1 MAALVTQFAER
12 PWAND
17 PYGTQVFRW
26 EWDWHDERIMA
37 WINNFEKISKRDT
50 LANVD
55 RQNIKRTGQLRRS
68 LAWKTW
74 AASGGDTQVFSARY
88 IYYAKYMELAVGWQN
103 PYNGPV
109 PQITR
114 RNWSPITVPTRKMK
128 GRPHV
133 VTEMRKQ
140 ARKFSTYARKHFMF
154 VGTMFMVYAMG
165 GQEEPSVRAAV
176 NRALFWAARKE
187 RTPR

>member
-1 MAALVTQFAER
+1 MAALVSPIAER

-17 PYGTQVFRW
+17 PYGTQVLSW
-26 EWDWHDERIMA
+26 KWDWRDERIIA

-55 RQNIKRTGQLRRS
+55 RQKIKRTGKLRRS

-74 AASGGDTQVFSARY
+74 AASNGDTQVFSARY
-88 IYYAKYMELAVGWQN
+88 IYYAKYMELAVGWHN
-103 PYNGPV
+103 RYNGPV
-109 PQITR
+109 PQITSK
-114 RNWSPITVPTRKMK
+114 NWFPIAVPTRKMK

-140 ARKFSTYARKHFMF
+140 ARKFSTYARKHFSF

-165 GQEEPSVRAAV
+165 GDDPSVKAAV

-187 RTPR
+187 RTTR